1 VPSPIRLVIQPRPGL
16 SLALLLTA
24 LALPLPAYCEA
35 NGSQP
40 IYVEKGA
47 WFATLP
53 RSPDAECTLNTGGYD
68 RASKTQNPA
77 LSVSLRRRDDGRLR
91 IALTATAVTTL
102 SRADLGR
109 LTATLRV
116 TGVEPIMIRAVPSA
130 ITETSYDRRLT
141 LRPIFPGSDGIAGIE
156 RLIAA
161 MRVGDRLVAEINGR
175 ALEPAFSLRGFDSLW
190 QRAMQRCGAAGSG
203 T

>member
-1 VPSPIRLVIQPRPGL
+1 MIQPRPGL

-24 LALPLPAYCEA
+24 LALPVPAYCEP
-35 NGSQP
+35 NGSQSV
-40 IYVEKGA
+40 YVEQGA

-53 RSPDAECTLNTGGYD
+53 HSPDAECTLNTGGYD
-68 RASKTQNPA
+68 RAGKTQNPT
-77 LSVSLRRRDDGRLR
+77 LSVTLHQRDDGGLQ

-109 LTATLRV
+109 LRTSLHV
-116 TGVEPIMIRAVPSA
+116 TGGKPLMIRAVPSA
-130 ITETSYDRRLT
+130 IVETSYDRRLT
-141 LRPIFPGSDGIAGIE
+141 LRPIFPGSDGDAGME

-161 MRVGDRLVAEINGR
+161 MRVGDRMVAEINGR

-190 QRAMQRCGAAGSG
+190 QQAMQHCGAAGREP
-203 T
+203 

>member
-1 VPSPIRLVIQPRPGL
+1 MIQPRVGL

-24 LALPLPAYCEA
+24 LTLSVPAYCEPT
-35 NGSQP
+35 GPQP
-40 IYVEKGA
+40 IYVEQGA

-53 RSPDAECTLNTGGYD
+53 RSPDSECTLNTGGYD
-68 RASKTQNPA
+68 RAGKTQNPA
-77 LSVSLRRRDDGRLR
+77 LSVTLRQRDDGRLQ

-109 LTATLRV
+109 LKTTLRV
-116 TGVEPIMIRAVPSA
+116 TGTEPMMIRAVPSA
-130 ITETSYDRRLT
+130 IIETSYERRLT
-141 LRPIFPGSDGIAGIE
+141 LRPIFPGSDGNAGMN

-190 QRAMQRCGAAGSG
+190 QQAMRHCGAAGSG
-203 T
+203 P

>member
-1 VPSPIRLVIQPRPGL
+1 MIQPRPGL

-24 LALPLPAYCEA
+24 IALSEPAYCEPS
-35 NGSQP
+35 GSQP
-40 IYVEKGA
+40 IYVEQGA

-53 RSPDAECTLNTGGYD
+53 RSPDSECTLNTGGYD
-68 RASKTQNPA
+68 RAGKTQNPA
-77 LSVSLRRRDDGRLR
+77 LSVTLRQRDNGRLR

-109 LTATLRV
+109 LKTTLRV
-116 TGVEPIMIRAVPSA
+116 TGVEPMVIRAIPSA
-130 ITETSYDRRLT
+130 IIETSYDRSLT
-141 LRPIFPGSDGIAGIE
+141 LRPIFPGSDGNAGMK

-161 MRVGDRLVAEINGR
+161 MRVGDRMVAEINGR

-190 QRAMQRCGAAGSG
+190 QQATQQCGTAGREP
-203 T
+203 